1 MVWKTMLLGIDF
13 GTCNSSAALMLNGT
27 IKLVKEPL
35 KQGYS
40 FPSSVYLTEKGEILV
55 GQAAEN
61 SRLRDARRYRRGF
74 KRALGE
80 NQPYLVGELSLTV
93 QDLVT
98 EVLKKLKS
106 EAEKTVSGVI
116 TDAVIT
122 VPASYK
128 QSKRDLMRQAAQ
140 AAGFSQIS
148 LLDEP
153 VAAATYYTQQNQNLL
168 KDGDIILVYDFGGG
182 TFDASLIK
190 KQGASYQILSTPI
203 GLENCGGTNF
213 DQLIYE
219 DIKNRCSAG
228 FRQQLEPK
236 EALAARGIVSQFCI
250 DIKHQLSE
258 AQEATIHIP
267 LALGQV
273 ESYQLHRVA
282 FNQMITPFIDR
293 TIKACEQL
301 ILGAGLGWKDINQ
314 VLMVGGSCRIP
325 YVQEALKRKLGHSPL
340 LADEPELAV
349 CQGAAIYGTSFNQ
362 NKDDLNELQNLQENL
377 AEIKKLIDENREYLP
392 EQRKPTIIISG
403 KIGSGKTTTINTL
416 FGQEVGQVGY
426 FSRGTNTDE
435 VYEWESAGEN
445 INIIDLPGLGDSDE
459 KDEEFRTMYR
469 RRVKEADAFIVV
481 VCPPRPAEIGTIKT
495 VQVLLECGIPNDKI
509 IFGYNKLSHIR
520 YPGNNGKVF
529 QVEIKGLLGP
539 TNDHHRKAIADAKK
553 AFLQDILEGIRKK
566 FPNTSFSNEQIVE
579 YDSISGWNLHQM
591 FMRVIK
597 ILPFETCVK
606 LETVLSSAEKQ
617 ALERETRELKE
628 EKEKLKKLRNELEK
642 EREDSESVT
651 EEIRTKKR
659 ELDNREKQI
668 KEREDEGKEFGRKG
682 GEIRLGMFDK
692 VLNGIGDTVGKV
704 REEVRR
710 KVQELRKGLEDTG
723 KAIQQ
728 GAQKVQQGV
737 QKGWKTFTSWF
748 S

>member
-1 MVWKTMLLGIDF
+1 MLLGIDF

-40 FPSSVYLTEKGEILV
+40 FPSSVYLTEKREILV

-61 SRLRDARRYRRGF
+61 SRLRDARRYRLGF

-98 EVLKKLKS
+98 EVLKKLKN

-190 KQGASYQILSTPI
+190 KQGTSYQILSTPI

-273 ESYQLHRVA
+273 ESYQLERVN

-377 AEIKKLIDENREYLP
+377 AEIKQLIDENREYLP

-403 KIGSGKTTTINTL
+403 KTGSGKTTTINTL
-416 FGQEVGQVGY
+416 FGKEVGQVGY

-481 VCPPRPAEIGTIKT
+481 VCPPRPSEIGTIKT
-495 VQVLLECGIPNDKI
+495 VEVLLECGVASNKI
-509 IFGYNKLSHIR
+509 IFAYNKLSDIR
-520 YPGNNGKVF
+520 YPHNGETCR
-529 QVEIKGLLGP
+529 VEINGLVGP
-539 TNDHHRKAIADAKK
+539 TSNQHMETIAMAKK
-553 AFLQDILEGIRKK
+553 AFLKDITKK
-566 FPNTSFSNEQIVE
+566 FPKASFSDKQIVE
-579 YDSISGWNLHQM
+579 YDSISGWNLHTM
-591 FMRVIK
+591 FMAVLK
-597 ILPFETCVK
+597 ILPFETYVK

-617 ALERETRELKE
+617 ALERELRQLKE
-628 EKEKLKKLRNELEK
+628 DRERLKKLEEQTKNQQQVTNDLSNNINFLQNEVREK
-642 EREDSESVT
+642 ERILEDF
-651 EEIRTKKR
+651 I
-659 ELDNREKQI
+659 NQ
-668 KEREDEGKEFGRKG
+668 GNQA
-682 GEIRLGMFDK
+682 RLSIMDK
-692 VLNGIGDTVGKV
+692 TLVGIGETVGKV
-704 REEVRR
+704 REEVGR
-710 KVQELRKGLEDTG
+710 KVQKLRKGLEDTG

-728 GAQKVQQGV
+728 GAQKASKAIQQGV